1 MPKSRS
7 KTNLYDI
14 DLVMRAIQD
23 RFAVQVSDNQSLQSL
38 INEIELAGYKTD
50 LSWNTWRRLFGMIKN
65 EHSQSIT
72 TLNILADFAGFPSWV
87 EFLQSNSLETVRDF
101 NFRFAHYV
109 AGNTS
114 MPDIQAA
121 FMAMGP
127 SAAFYRFLQQCLIL
141 AAGQNHADVIRS
153 IYQNEEWFPFD
164 VQNKDAAYEEFNL
177 HQLVGIYCFQKSI
190 PGFADALSESAQA
203 LKRVLQYC
211 VQYGIGAEDYIKL
224 FNKAADLKLFES
236 EPDFLYS
243 ILAYHHYLL
252 GDADSA
258 KSHLDQ
264 LGKYEIA
271 PERLLPSGR
280 IRSLQW
286 ALSKDEVTD
295 ADISAIVASDFKL
308 FKNKAQ
314 HLDAFSFYLL
324 YVLRYLYRADRNE
337 LGMKL
342 LATYYPQDPSSISFW
357 SGVVW
362 NRLRIYIA
370 ALHMK
375 LNNHEAALNAFNKI
389 RVEWF
394 DTFQFKSDLNDY
406 VELQNAIKVKNKNP
420 RSRGKEKRG

>member
-1 MPKSRS
+1 MPKTRA

-23 RFAVQVSDNQSLQSL
+23 RFAVQVSDNQSLQRL
-38 INEIELAGYKTD
+38 INEIEQSGYKTD

-101 NFRFAHYV
+101 NFRFAHFV
-109 AGNTS
+109 AGNTT
-114 MPDIQAA
+114 MPNIQAA
-121 FMAMGP
+121 FVAMGP

-153 IYQNEEWFPFD
+153 IYQNEAWFPFD

-177 HQLVGIYCFQKSI
+177 HQLVGIYCFQKSL
-190 PGFADALSESAQA
+190 PGFADALSENPHA

-211 VQYGIGAEDYIKL
+211 VQYGAGAEEYIKL
-224 FNKAADLKLFES
+224 FNRAIDLKLFES
-236 EPDFLYS
+236 ESDFVYS

-252 GDADSA
+252 GDTDNA
-258 KSHLDQ
+258 KVHLVQ
-264 LGKYEIA
+264 LGKYEIV

-280 IRSLQW
+280 IRCLQW
-286 ALSKDEVTD
+286 ALNVHEVSD
-295 ADISAIVASDFKL
+295 AEIVDLVARDFKV

-324 YVLRYLYRADRNE
+324 YVLRFLYHADRIE
-337 LGMKL
+337 LGIKIL
-342 LATYYPQDPSSISFW
+342 NLYYPQGASSISFW

-370 ALHMK
+370 ALQLK
-375 LNNHEAALNAFNKI
+375 LDNYEAAFNAYNKI

-394 DTFQFKSDLNDY
+394 DTFQFKFDMNDY
-406 VELQNAIKVKNKNP
+406 SELKIALERIKNP
-420 RSRGKEKRG
+420 VSKGLKKQG

>member
-1 MPKSRS
+1 MPKTRR

-23 RFAVQVSDNQSLQSL
+23 RFAVQVSDNQSLQRL
-38 INEIELAGYKTD
+38 INEIEQSGYKTD

-101 NFRFAHYV
+101 NFRFAHFV
-109 AGNTS
+109 AGNTT
-114 MPDIQAA
+114 MPNIQAA
-121 FMAMGP
+121 FEAMGP

-153 IYQNEEWFPFD
+153 IYQNEAWFPFD

-177 HQLVGIYCFQKSI
+177 HQLVGIYCFQKSL
-190 PGFADALSESAQA
+190 PGFADALSENAHA

-211 VQYGIGAEDYIKL
+211 VQYGAGAEEYIKL
-224 FNKAADLKLFES
+224 FNRAVDLKLFES
-236 EPDFLYS
+236 EPDFVYS

-252 GDADSA
+252 GDADNA
-258 KSHLDQ
+258 KVHLVQ
-264 LGKYEIA
+264 LGKYEIV

-280 IRSLQW
+280 IRCIQW
-286 ALSKDEVTD
+286 ALNVHEVSD
-295 ADISAIVASDFKL
+295 AEIVDLIARDFKV

-324 YVLRYLYRADRNE
+324 YVLRFLYHADRSE
-337 LGMKL
+337 LGIKIL
-342 LATYYPQDPSSISFW
+342 NVYYPHGASSISFW

-370 ALHMK
+370 ALQLK
-375 LNNHEAALNAFNKI
+375 LDNYEAAFNAYNKI

-394 DTFQFKSDLNDY
+394 DTFQFKFDLNDY
-406 VELQNAIKVKNKNP
+406 SELKISLERIKNP
-420 RSRGKEKRG
+420 VSKGLKKQG

>member
-1 MPKSRS
+1 MPKSRT

-23 RFAVQVSDNQSLQSL
+23 RFAIQVSDNPSLQRL
-38 INEIELAGYKTD
+38 ITEIEQAGYKTD

-72 TLNILADFAGFPSWV
+72 TLNILSDFAGFPSWV

-114 MPDIQAA
+114 LPDIHAA
-121 FMAMGP
+121 FVAMGP

-141 AAGQNHADVIRS
+141 AAGQNQSDVIRS
-153 IYQNEEWFPFD
+153 IYQNEAWFPFD

-211 VQYGIGAEDYIKL
+211 VQYGIGAEEYIKL
-224 FNKAADLKLFES
+224 FNRAADLKLFES

-280 IRSLQW
+280 IRCLQW
-286 ALSKDEVTD
+286 ALSKHEVTD
-295 ADISAIVASDFKL
+295 GDISAIVANDFKL

-324 YVLRYLYRADRNE
+324 YVLRYLYHAERNE
-337 LGMKL
+337 LGIKL
-342 LATYYPQDPSSISFW
+342 MATYYPKGPSSISFW

-406 VELQNAIKVKNKNP
+406 VELQNAIKAKNKNP

>member
-1 MPKSRS
+1 MPKSRT

-23 RFAVQVSDNQSLQSL
+23 RFAVQVNDNPSLQCL
-38 INEIELAGYKTD
+38 INEIEVAGYKTD

-101 NFRFAHYV
+101 HFRFAHYV

-114 MPDIQAA
+114 MPNIQAA
-121 FMAMGP
+121 FEAMGP
-127 SAAFYRFLQQCLIL
+127 SASFYRFLQQCLIL

-153 IYQNEEWFPFD
+153 IYQNEAWFPFD

-177 HQLVGIYCFQKSI
+177 HQLVGIYCFQKSL
-190 PGFADALSESAQA
+190 PGFADALSENAHA

-211 VQYGIGAEDYIKL
+211 VQYGAGAEEYIKL
-224 FNKAADLKLFES
+224 FNRAVDLKLFES
-236 EPDFLYS
+236 EPDFVYS

-252 GDADSA
+252 GDADNA
-258 KSHLDQ
+258 KAHLVQ
-264 LGKYEIA
+264 LGKYEIV
-271 PERLLPSGR
+271 PDRLLPSGR
-280 IRSLQW
+280 IRCLQW
-286 ALSKDEVTD
+286 ALNVHEVSDTE
-295 ADISAIVASDFKL
+295 IVELVASDFKI

-324 YVLRYLYRADRNE
+324 YVLRFLYHADRSE
-337 LGMKL
+337 LGIKIL
-342 LATYYPQDPSSISFW
+342 NVYYPQGASSISFW

-370 ALHMK
+370 ALQLK
-375 LNNHEAALNAFNKI
+375 LDNYEAAFNAYNKI

-394 DTFQFKSDLNDY
+394 DTFQFKFDMNDY
-406 VELQNAIKVKNKNP
+406 SELKIALERIKNP
-420 RSRGKEKRG
+420 VSKGLKKQG

>member
-1 MPKSRS
+1 MPKSRT

-23 RFAVQVSDNQSLQSL
+23 RFAVQVSDNPSLQRL

-87 EFLQSNSLETVRDF
+87 EFLQSNSLETARDF

-121 FMAMGP
+121 FVAMGP

-141 AAGQNHADVIRS
+141 AAGQNHAEVIRS
-153 IYQNEEWFPFD
+153 IYQNEAWFPFD

-177 HQLVGIYCFQKSI
+177 HQLVGIYCFQKSL
-190 PGFADALSESAQA
+190 PGFADALSENAQA
-203 LKRVLQYC
+203 LKRVLLYS
-211 VQYGIGAEDYIKL
+211 VQYGIGAEEYIQL
-224 FNKAADLKLFES
+224 FNRAVDLKLFDSES
-236 EPDFLYS
+236 DFAHS
-243 ILAYHHYLL
+243 ILAHHHYLL
-252 GDADSA
+252 GDADNA
-258 KSHLDQ
+258 KFHLNQ
-264 LGKYEIA
+264 LGNYEIA
-271 PERLLPSGR
+271 PERLLPAGR
-280 IRSLQW
+280 IRCLQW
-286 ALSKDEVTD
+286 ALCVNEVSD
-295 ADISAIVASDFKL
+295 SEIVELVASDFKV

-324 YVLRYLYRADRNE
+324 YVLRFLYHADRNE
-337 LGMKL
+337 LGIKIL
-342 LATYYPQDPSSISFW
+342 NAYYPQGPSSISFW

-370 ALHMK
+370 AIHMK
-375 LNNHEAALNAFNKI
+375 LNNYEAALNTYSKI

-394 DTFQFKSDLNDY
+394 DTFQFKSDMKDYIDLQKRMKLN
-406 VELQNAIKVKNKNP
+406 AKNP
-420 RSRGKEKRG
+420 RSHGKEKQG